1 MRTEGDKRW
10 GWGIQ
15 VVLALCGSALAI
27 SCVPPP
33 VAPTEMKRLSVTGA
47 GSALERVTAEDVTE
61 EHPSISP
68 DGQTLLFEVRVYGDQ
83 VRPKQQTLVAV
94 NPNTRAQRTLYTS
107 TNSLADHPAWLPD
120 GSSYVYASNSPGQWS
135 LVRALTS
142 SPNAAVN
149 VIASGEIAPDASWP
163 TVSPDG
169 KRIAFSMSVRGTPQ
183 IAVIGTD
190 GSRLT
195 LLGEGAS
202 PSWSPDGTRLA
213 FSRVVNRNTHLFF
226 VNPDTGTGLV
236 QLTSGNWDNSTPSFS
251 PDGRYIVF
259 STNRGAP
266 SEFSKRVRNLYIID
280 IAGTNLTQLT
290 DGDTLATEPCWG
302 KDNWIYFAS
311 NQSGNF
317 DIWRLRPSGP
327 FASLGL
333 TAPAP
338 PPPLLPMA
346 APPPPPPPAPAAAAP
361 APAVEPPPAKA
372 TKTTKKAS
380 TAKAPK
386 GAPAKPGGCTKDTE
400 CKGDR
405 VCLNGE
411 CVDAK

>member
-1 MRTEGDKRW
+1 
-10 GWGIQ
+10 
-15 VVLALCGSALAI
+15 
-27 SCVPPP
+27 
-33 VAPTEMKRLSVTGA
+33 MKRLSVTGA

-68 DGQTLLFEVRVYGDQ
+68 DGQVLLFEVKVFTEDGS
-83 VRPKQQTLVAV
+83 RPKQQTLVGV

-107 TNSLADHPAWLPD
+107 ANSLADHPAWLPD

-169 KRIAFSMSVRGTPQ
+169 KRIAFSMSVRGTAQ

-195 LLGEGAS
+195 LLGEGGT

-213 FSRVVNRNTHLFF
+213 FSRVVNQNTHLFF

-236 QLTSGNWDNSTPSFS
+236 QLTSGNWDNTTPSFS
-251 PDGRYIVF
+251 PDGKHIVF

-266 SEFSKRVRNLYIID
+266 SEYSKRVRNLYIINVE
-280 IAGTNLTQLT
+280 GTNLTQLT
-290 DGDTLATEPCWG
+290 DGDTLASEPCWG

-317 DIWRLRPSGP
+317 DIWRLQPSGP
-327 FASLGL
+327 FASLAL
-333 TAPAP
+333 APPAPA
-338 PPPLLPMA
+338 A
-346 APPPPPPPAPAAAAP
+346 VAPPPPPPPAPVAAPP
-361 APAVEPPPAKA
+361 APAQPAAEPASAAK
-372 TKTTKKAS
+372 
-380 TAKAPK
+380 TAKTK
-386 GAPAKPGGCTKDTE
+386 GKTSKTAPAKPGGCTKDTE

-405 VCLNGE
+405 VCKNGE
-411 CVDAK
+411 CLDSK

>member
-1 MRTEGDKRW
+1 MHW
-10 GWGIQ
+10 GR
-15 VVLALCGSALAI
+15 VVRVALILCGSAFVV
-27 SCVPPP
+27 SCQPP
-33 VAPTEMKRLSVTGA
+33 VAPTADMKRLSVTGA

-68 DGQTLLFEVRVYGDQ
+68 DGQVLLFEVKVFTEDGS
-83 VRPKQQTLVAV
+83 RPKQQTLVAV

-107 TNSLADHPAWLPD
+107 ANSLADHPAWLPD

-169 KRIAFSMSVRGTPQ
+169 KRIAFSMSVRGTAQ

-195 LLGEGAS
+195 LLGEGAT

-213 FSRVVNRNTHLFF
+213 FSRVVNENTHLFF

-236 QLTSGNWDNSTPSFS
+236 QLTSGNWDNTTPSFS
-251 PDGRYIVF
+251 PDGKHIVF

-266 SEFSKRVRNLYIID
+266 SEYSKRVRNLYIINVE
-280 IAGTNLTQLT
+280 GTNLTQLT
-290 DGDTLATEPCWG
+290 DGDTLASEPCWG

-317 DIWRLRPSGP
+317 DIWRLQPSGP
-327 FASLGL
+327 FAALALAPPPGQPAVVPPPPPL
-333 TAPAP
+333 PPAPLAAPPAPAP
-338 PPPLLPMA
+338 PVA
-346 APPPPPPPAPAAAAP
+346 
-361 APAVEPPPAKA
+361 EPTPAKTGK
-372 TKTTKKAS
+372 TKGKTSKT
-380 TAKAPK
+380 
-386 GAPAKPGGCTKDTE
+386 APAKTGGCTKDTD

-405 VCLNGE
+405 VCKNGE
-411 CVDAK
+411 CIDAK